1 MATIHIIVI
10 TCLFMVGDIVSG
22 FIKAWR
28 DHDIQSQ
35 ALRRGLFHKVAFGGV
50 IFLAKG
56 LEWAADEIPEI
67 QLNMPI
73 TSAICAYIILTEIV
87 SILENLKAINPDI
100 GGIANRFPGH
110 DADVGRDETVEA
122 APAEHD
128 DGHVEAA

>member
-1 MATIHIIVI
+1 
-10 TCLFMVGDIVSG
+10 MVGDIVSG

-73 TSAICAYIILTEIV
+73 TSSICAYIILTEIV

-100 GGIANRFPGH
+100 GGVLNRFPAHPDDEPNDDEH
-110 DADVGRDETVEA
+110 DAEK
-122 APAEHD
+122 
-128 DGHVEAA
+128 